1 MNAGYY
7 RVLWKQILSEYKQ
20 QLRENKNRTKG
31 DRILKKKLEML
42 EELQEV
48 DQLIDVLKTRQSG
61 LHDELN
67 EIAHAVDSAREELA
81 AMEGSLAR
89 LEQEKGVLE
98 ISHAAELENI
108 LRAETNMKESKTNK
122 EFQAVGREI
131 TAARKQVTD
140 IEEQVLQKIGQIE
153 ELSGTVAF
161 KIESLA
167 ELTANS
173 SQRTEEKQSEIDKI
187 QQDIDSDVAR
197 REALT
202 KEMPA
207 SLVKRFSALRDQRRG
222 QAIAIARDG
231 HCLGCNMHLPPQL
244 YNNLFKYEELLTCP
258 HCQRILILK
267 LQ

>member
-1 MNAGYY
+1 M
-7 RVLWKQILSEYKQ
+7 
-20 QLRENKNRTKG
+20 
-31 DRILKKKLEML
+31 KKKLDML

-48 DQLIDVLKTRQSG
+48 DQLIDNLKGTQTG

-67 EIAHAVDSAREELA
+67 DIAQSVDAACEELA
-81 AMEGSLAR
+81 VMKAR
-89 LEQEKGVLE
+89 LSQLEQEKGKLE
-98 ISHAAELENI
+98 ASHAAELENI
-108 LRAETNMKESKTNK
+108 LRSETNMKEIKTNK

-140 IEEQVLQKIGQIE
+140 LEEQVLQKIGQIE
-153 ELSGTVAF
+153 ELSGVFETKSASYD
-161 KIESLA
+161 ELSENSALRTA
-167 ELTANS
+167 EKKA
-173 SQRTEEKQSEIDKI
+173 EIDKI
-187 QQDIDSDVAR
+187 QQDIDADVAR

-207 SLVKRFSALRDQRRG
+207 SLVKRFAALRDQRRG

-231 HCLGCNMHLPPQL
+231 YCLGCNMQLPPQL

-267 LQ
+267 HQPH